1 MGCSVSSKLIRH
13 ECSFHFNRR
22 NHLGLRCPLYVLF
35 ILLVIAAIFYRKS
48 LNMLSSKSGVGMFST
63 AGLLLLIGAV
73 LTIIVIGVIVVWIA
87 MILLA
92 VAFFSI
98 KPATAQ
104 ATQSTSP
111 PPSIKSL
118 SSLFFIGQIT
128 RASDKKAWS
137 VVGGR

>member
-1 MGCSVSSKLIRH
+1 
-13 ECSFHFNRR
+13 
-22 NHLGLRCPLYVLF
+22 
-35 ILLVIAAIFYRKS
+35 
-48 LNMLSSKSGVGMFST
+48 MFST